1 MSTYQCNKQSE
12 KRYFKNYIAS
22 ETNKR
27 KEAALANDK
36 RKKRKTL
43 SIPPFYE
50 TYDLA
55 KDGHKF
61 CKHCNT
67 SLTSCHD
74 VLFGMYCV
82 STVVR
87 YYKEEKN
94 LADDLTAK
102 KVFINS
108 YNSALE
114 FHNYKLT
121 GAMGDRVML
130 YPPVC
135 LEQNSYEYATYW
147 MQWKKK
153 GMWLD
158 KKVDVSDKS
167 KAVPDSFYKH

>member
-1 MSTYQCNKQSE
+1 M
-12 KRYFKNYIAS
+12 
-22 ETNKR
+22 
-27 KEAALANDK
+27 
-36 RKKRKTL
+36 
-43 SIPPFYE
+43 
-50 TYDLA
+50 A

-61 CKHCNT
+61 CRHCKT

-82 STVVR
+82 SSVVR
-87 YYKEEKN
+87 YYKEEQE